1 MYCTQW
7 IGQALAL
14 AAECRALDVPY
25 SRVKLIIISQA
36 RPHAYRPDQGTLTQM
51 THACVQFWNVLQ
63 RRLCCSRRTLNC
75 WRKDIIE
82 WRVIVTSSYDIVM
95 TPSLV
100 TLLALLCAGVKSTS
114 AGRCTWS
121 WLSVAVLRGFFYY
134 TLHGTIR
141 RATGV
146 IFGRFNSV
154 LRRRSTSLESTFCI
168 ASSHELCR
176 NFQASSQNY
185 IYF

>member
-1 MYCTQW
+1 M
-7 IGQALAL
+7 
-14 AAECRALDVPY
+14 PY
-25 SRVKLIIISQA
+25 SQVKLSIISQA
-36 RPHAYRPDQGTLTQM
+36 RPHAYRPDQGTLIQM
-51 THACVQFWNVLQ
+51 GHACVQLWNVLQ

-95 TPSLV
+95 TSSLV
-100 TLLALLCAGVKSTS
+100 TLLALLCAGVKSIS

-121 WLSVAVLRGFFYY
+121 WLSVVVLCGFFYY
-134 TLHGTIR
+134 SLHGTIR

-154 LRRRSTSLESTFCI
+154 LRRPSTSLESTSCI
-168 ASSHELCR
+168 SSSHELCR
-176 NFQASSQNY
+176 NCKPSSQNY
-185 IYF
+185 IICGGIWTVWLIINRH